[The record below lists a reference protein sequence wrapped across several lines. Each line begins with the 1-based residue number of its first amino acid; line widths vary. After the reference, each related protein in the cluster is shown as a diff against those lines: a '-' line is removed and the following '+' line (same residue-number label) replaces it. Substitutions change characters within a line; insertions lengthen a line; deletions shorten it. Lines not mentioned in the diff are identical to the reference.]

1 MICSQNICISIKLK
15 NIYRTEGS
23 DDILLKVLVNKP
35 LIIDYYTDILCVWAW
50 IAQRRV
56 DELNQ
61 KLENK
66 IELQYYYVDVFGD
79 VPTKIESQWKQN
91 NGYVGFAEHV
101 QKSASVF
108 EHAHINPKIW
118 SEVRPRTSANAHL
131 VLKAVEITYDKRKS
145 INMALKFRTAFFK
158 DALDIGNLEILYG
171 LIKAN
176 GLSQNIINTS
186 IQDGSAMSGLMNDYQ
201 KSNQQGIKG
210 SPSYVIN
217 GGRQTLYGNVGYRVL
232 LANLEELL
240 NNPEDEASWC

>member
-1 MICSQNICISIKLK
+1 M
-15 NIYRTEGS
+15 
-23 DDILLKVLVNKP
+23 NKP

-50 IAQRRV
+50 IAQRRI

-79 VPTKIESQWKQN
+79 VATKIESQWKQK

-101 QKSASVF
+101 QKSASGF

-118 SEVRPRTSANAHL
+118 AEVRPRTSANAHL
-131 VLKAVEITYDKRKS
+131 VLKAVELTYDKSTS
-145 INMALKFRTAFFK
+145 INMALKFRIAFFK
-158 DALDIGNLEILYG
+158 DALDIGNLEILFD
-171 LIKAN
+171 LIKSN
-176 GLSQNIINTS
+176 GLNLNIINTS
-186 IQDGSAMSGLMNDYQ
+186 IQDGSAISALMNDYR

-217 GGRQTLYGNVGYRVL
+217 DGRQTLYGNVGYRVL

-240 NNPEDEASWC
+240 KNPADEASWC